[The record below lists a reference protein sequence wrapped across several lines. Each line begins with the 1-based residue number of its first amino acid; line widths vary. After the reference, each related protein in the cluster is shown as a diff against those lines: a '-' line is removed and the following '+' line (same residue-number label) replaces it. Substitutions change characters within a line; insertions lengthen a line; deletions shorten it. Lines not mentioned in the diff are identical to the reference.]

1 MFCTFYFSNLL
12 SKDEVT
18 FAQQVKLNRL
28 QIKNRLIELFKND
41 DILQHEL
48 NITMLDARGREEE
61 GNGVLDLPK
70 KCLLFSLQNSFHCV
84 P

>member
-61 GNGVLDLPK
+61 GNGVLD
-70 KCLLFSLQNSFHCV
+70 
-84 P
+84 

>member
-48 NITMLDARGREEE
+48 NITMLDARGKEEE
-61 GNGVLDLPK
+61 GNGVLD
-70 KCLLFSLQNSFHCV
+70 
-84 P
+84 

>member
-41 DILQHEL
+41 DMLQHEL

-61 GNGVLDLPK
+61 GNGVLD
-70 KCLLFSLQNSFHCV
+70 
-84 P
+84 

>member
-28 QIKNRLIELFKND
+28 QIKNRLTELFKND

-61 GNGVLDLPK
+61 GNGVLD
-70 KCLLFSLQNSFHCV
+70 
-84 P
+84 

>member
-18 FAQQVKLNRL
+18 YAQQVKLNRL

-61 GNGVLDLPK
+61 GNGVLD
-70 KCLLFSLQNSFHCV
+70 
-84 P
+84 

>member
-12 SKDEVT
+12 SKDGVT

-61 GNGVLDLPK
+61 GNGVLD
-70 KCLLFSLQNSFHCV
+70 
-84 P
+84 

>member
-12 SKDEVT
+12 GKDEVT

-61 GNGVLDLPK
+61 GNGVLD
-70 KCLLFSLQNSFHCV
+70 
-84 P
+84 

>member
-61 GNGVLDLPK
+61 RNGVLD
-70 KCLLFSLQNSFHCV
+70 
-84 P
+84 